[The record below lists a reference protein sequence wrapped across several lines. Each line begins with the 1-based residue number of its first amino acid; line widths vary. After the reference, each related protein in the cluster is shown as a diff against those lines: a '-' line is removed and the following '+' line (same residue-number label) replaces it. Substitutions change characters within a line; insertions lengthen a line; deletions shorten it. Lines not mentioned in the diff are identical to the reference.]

1 MSFVFVDDLARIRS
15 ADGRL
20 ADDSGSRVVDSSAL
34 RVGSATHRS
43 VRGLKRVER
52 DVVIDELAEK
62 DVPGR
67 DVGFFDRRLPLV

>member
-1 MSFVFVDDLARIRS
+1 MVDWPMIADLGSSTRRSFASVP
-15 ADGRL
+15 RL
-20 ADDSGSRVVDSSAL
+20 IDPFG
-34 RVGSATHRS
+34 
-43 VRGLKRVER
+43 GLKRVER